1 MDNSYYK
8 TNAFRIPFIHSNWFL
23 NRRVKSRYK
32 RYQDRRSNNELTNLA
47 HEDLLKMDMLKV
59 RCTIALL
66 SACWADAEIRTLSV
80 CDYGRVVSHWQGKS
94 VEYSIVGL

>member
-47 HEDLLKMDMLKV
+47 HEDLLKMDMLNMRYAITSTVIWFFYDGIRSFLEGWV
-59 RCTIALL
+59 RVR
-66 SACWADAEIRTLSV
+66 D
-80 CDYGRVVSHWQGKS
+80 Q
-94 VEYSIVGL
+94 